1 MPGRSGSADKVCP
14 TSSPSPA
21 AKLTG
26 TARGNCTAKLLAA
39 NAASLASKS
48 ARCSDTDCREAL
60 TNNMP
65 ATSTFSAIRLNMM
78 ILRAKGERLS
88 AKKPRRA
95 RRSRISHPRLVSG
108 ETKSSPNTTSPSRA
122 GWGQPLYPPVQ
133 QAPWLFFVVAVA
145 DAIQRCDG
153 REIVI
158 NAAQFFAQPFDMA
171 IDCAVIDIDL
181 IVIGHIH
188 QLIA

>member
-95 RRSRISHPRLVSG
+95 RRSRISRPRLVSG

-122 GWGQPLYPPVQ
+122 GGATPVS
-133 QAPWLFFVVAVA
+133 ARSTSAMVILRCSGSRCHTTFRWPRNRY
-145 DAIQRCDG
+145 QRCA
-153 REIVI
+153 V
-158 NAAQFFAQPFDMA
+158 F
-171 IDCAVIDIDL
+171 CATV
-181 IVIGHIH
+181 
-188 QLIA
+188 